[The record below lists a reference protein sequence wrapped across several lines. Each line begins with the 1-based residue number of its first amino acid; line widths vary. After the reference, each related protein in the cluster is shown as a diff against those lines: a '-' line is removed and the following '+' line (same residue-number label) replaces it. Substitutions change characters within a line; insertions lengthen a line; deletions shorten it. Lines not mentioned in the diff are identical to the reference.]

1 MYYWIFGHFLL
12 NALPV
17 ILYISLR
24 QSPAARTPVLLLQG
38 LQSSAAR
45 TAVLGCKDCGP
56 RLQGLWTNQK
66 GCKEARRD
74 AICYPCSP
82 AGS

>member
-45 TAVLGCKDCGP
+45 TAVLGCKDCGQTK
-56 RLQGLWTNQK
+56 RA
-66 GCKEARRD
+66 ARKRGAMPS
-74 AICYPCSP
+74 AILAALLVHEMPC
-82 AGS
+82 GEE